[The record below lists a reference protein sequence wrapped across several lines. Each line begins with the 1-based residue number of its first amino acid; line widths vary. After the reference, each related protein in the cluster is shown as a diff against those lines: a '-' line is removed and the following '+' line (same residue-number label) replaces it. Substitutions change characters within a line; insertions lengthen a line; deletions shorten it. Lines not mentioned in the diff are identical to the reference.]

1 MRLKFWK
8 KKEDKKDKKKKSII
22 REWLDAALFAIIAAT
37 IIRTFLIEAYTIP
50 SGSMENTMLVN
61 DYLFVSKVAY
71 GPRLPMTPL
80 AIPLVHNRFLGG
92 KSYSESVQWKYRR
105 WPGFSKI
112 KRNDVIVF
120 NFPNNDTAM
129 LENPADDY
137 YQYVRAMGREQVWR
151 QFTITHRPIDKKEN
165 YIKRGVG
172 MPGDKI
178 QIKKGELYVNDEL
191 AQIYPNLKT
200 EFEIIAGPDFVMS
213 NQFVQD
219 NNIEITQAVR
229 KDGSPVYIYNMSYR
243 AAEELKKN
251 KFIQDVR
258 PFYIGED
265 YVESQ
270 PTYWVFPQD
279 TTYFKWNVND
289 MGPIIVPQK
298 GMKISLSPEN
308 KILYKRAIETYEGNT
323 IEELENGDW
332 KINGSLQKEYTFK
345 MDYYWA
351 MGDNRQRS
359 LDSRYWGFVPE
370 DHLVGKAS
378 FVWFSHEVGSL
389 FKIRASRLFRG
400 IKTLE
405 NK

>member
-8 KKEDKKDKKKKSII
+8 KKDDTKDKKKKSII
-22 REWLDAALFAIIAAT
+22 REWIDAALFAIIAAT

-61 DYLFVSKVAY
+61 DYLFVSKLAY
-71 GPRLPMTPL
+71 GPRVLFRSL
-80 AIPLVHNRFLGG
+80 AVPLVHNRFLGG
-92 KSYSESVQWKYRR
+92 KSYSEAVQWKYRR
-105 WPGFSKI
+105 WPGISKV

-120 NFPNNDTAM
+120 NFPNNDTVM

-151 QFTITHRPIDKKEN
+151 QFSITHRPVDKKEN
-165 YIKRGVG
+165 YIKRAVG

-178 QIKKGELYVNDEL
+178 QIIKGELYVNDEL

-200 EFEIIAGPDFVMS
+200 EFEIIADPDFIIS
-213 NQFVQD
+213 NQFVQE
-219 NNIEITQAVR
+219 NNIEISQSVR
-229 KDGSPVYIYNMSYR
+229 KDGSLVYVYNMTYK
-243 AAEELKKN
+243 AAEDLKKN
-251 KFIQDVR
+251 KFVQDVR
-258 PFYIGED
+258 PFYTGEG

-279 TTYFKWNVND
+279 TSYFKWNVND
-289 MGPIIVPQK
+289 MGPILVPK
-298 GMKISLSPEN
+298 KDMTITLSPEN
-308 KILYKRAIETYEGNT
+308 KILYKRAIEIYENNT
-323 IEELENGDW
+323 VEELENGKW
-332 KINGSLQKEYTFK
+332 NINGQIQEEYTFK

-389 FKIRASRLFRG
+389 FKIRGSRLFRG

>member
-8 KKEDKKDKKKKSII
+8 KKDDTKDKKKKSII
-22 REWLDAALFAIIAAT
+22 REWIDAALFAIIAAT

-61 DYLFVSKVAY
+61 DYLFVSKLAY

-80 AIPLVHNRFLGG
+80 AVPLVHNRFLGG
-92 KSYSESVQWKYRR
+92 KSYSEAVQWKYRR
-105 WPGFSKI
+105 WPGISI
-112 KRNDVIVF
+112 VKRNDVIVF
-120 NFPNNDTAM
+120 NFPNNDTVM

-151 QFTITHRPIDKKEN
+151 QFSITHRPVDKKEN
-165 YIKRGVG
+165 YIKRAVG

-178 QIKKGELYVNDEL
+178 QIIKGELYVNDEL

-200 EFEIIAGPDFVMS
+200 EFEIIADPDFIIS
-213 NQFVQD
+213 NQFVQE
-219 NNIEITQAVR
+219 NNIEISQSVR
-229 KDGSPVYIYNMSYR
+229 KDGSLVYVYNMTYK
-243 AAEELKKN
+243 AAEDLKKN
-251 KFIQDVR
+251 KFVQDVR
-258 PFYIGED
+258 PFYTGEG

-279 TTYFKWNVND
+279 TSYFKWNVND
-289 MGPIIVPQK
+289 MGPILVPK
-298 GMKISLSPEN
+298 KDMTITLSPEN
-308 KILYKRAIETYEGNT
+308 KILYKRAIEIYEDNT
-323 IEELENGDW
+323 VEELENGKW
-332 KINGSLQKEYTFK
+332 KINGQIQEEYTFK

-389 FKIRASRLFRG
+389 FKIRGSRLFRG

>member
-8 KKEDKKDKKKKSII
+8 KKDDTKNKKKKSII
-22 REWLDAALFAIIAAT
+22 REWIDAALFAIIAAT

-61 DYLFVSKVAY
+61 DYLFVSKLAY

-80 AIPLVHNRFLGG
+80 AVPLVHNRFLGG
-92 KSYSESVQWKYRR
+92 KSYSEAVQWKYRR
-105 WPGFSKI
+105 WPGISKV

-120 NFPNNDTAM
+120 NFPNNDTVM

-151 QFTITHRPIDKKEN
+151 QFSITHRPVDKKEN
-165 YIKRGVG
+165 YIKRAVG

-178 QIKKGELYVNDEL
+178 QIIKGELYVNDEL

-200 EFEIIAGPDFVMS
+200 EFEIIADPDFIIS
-213 NQFVQD
+213 NQFVQE
-219 NNIEITQAVR
+219 NNIEISQSVR
-229 KDGSPVYIYNMSYR
+229 KDGSLVYVYNMTYK
-243 AAEELKKN
+243 AAEDLKKN
-251 KFIQDVR
+251 KFVQDVR
-258 PFYIGED
+258 PFYTGEG

-279 TTYFKWNVND
+279 TSYFKWNVND
-289 MGPIIVPQK
+289 MGPILVPK
-298 GMKISLSPEN
+298 KDMTITLSPEN
-308 KILYKRAIETYEGNT
+308 KILYKRAIEIYEDNT
-323 IEELENGDW
+323 VEELENGKW
-332 KINGSLQKEYTFK
+332 KINGQIQEEYTFK

-389 FKIRASRLFRG
+389 FKIRGSRLFRG